1 MLHGRYMKKILL
13 AIFFALVPFGTHAA
27 GTLVKSPSYSAVYYL
42 GEDGKR
48 YVFPSESVYSS
59 WYPDFSGVTT
69 ITDEQLYS
77 SPIGGNVTYKPGS
90 KMVKITTD
98 PKVYAV
104 DRNGTLRWIVGEE
117 VAISLYGSDW
127 AMKVQDIPDA
137 FFTNYTVGTPITSS
151 KDFSPSMTVV
161 DISADKALGAS
172 GTALSV
178 QTEPQAILNAPT
190 AQNEASSV
198 VVEATTSGQIT
209 FIKEPFIFPLILS
222 ITEER
227 TNRAFF
233 LGYIADRPLNYWF
246 DDVSHETNPPYSVF
260 QTKEEYWLD
269 YGRLEQIQRNNGY
282 ATKSL
287 GLEPNSTYSLKVDFE
302 DEQGNTATRTIN
314 YTTP

>member
-1 MLHGRYMKKILL
+1 MLHGRYMKKVLL

-104 DRNGTLRWIVGEE
+104 DRNGTLRWIVGED
-117 VAISLYGSDW
+117 VAVSLYGADW

-137 FFTNYTVGTPITSS
+137 FFTNYTVGTPITNP
-151 KDFSPSMTVV
+151 KDFSPSMTVA

-190 AQNEASSV
+190 AKNEASSV
-198 VVEATTSGQIT
+198 VVEATTSSPIT
-209 FIKEPFIFPLILS
+209 FIKEPFIFTQVGS
-222 ITEER
+222 G
-227 TNRAFF
+227 AYF
-233 LGYIADRPLNYWF
+233 LGYKADRPLKYAF
-246 DDVSHETNPPYSVF
+246 DEVSRETNPPFSIGRAA
-260 QTKEEYWLD
+260 ESYWGQYTD
-269 YGRLEQIQRNNGY
+269 WVREMGGY
-282 ATKSL
+282 LTEVL
-287 GLEPNSTYSLKVDFE
+287 GLEPKSIYSLKVDFE
-302 DEQGNTATRTIN
+302 DEQGNKATRTIN